1 VNKALLCT
9 TILLL
14 YYRADNI
21 IKSSF
26 YCTPGA
32 LKNWIGGNPE
42 IGLST
47 NYILSKKRR
56 SWTRSVRNN
65 STITVQLGYRGEIKL
80 KTNLEPIKKKT
91 GVLVEW
97 CKKTVAATNTLI

>member
-1 VNKALLCT
+1 MNKALLCT

-80 KTNLEPIKKKT
+80 KTNLEPVKKKT

-97 CKKTVAATNTLI
+97 CKKTVAATSTLI